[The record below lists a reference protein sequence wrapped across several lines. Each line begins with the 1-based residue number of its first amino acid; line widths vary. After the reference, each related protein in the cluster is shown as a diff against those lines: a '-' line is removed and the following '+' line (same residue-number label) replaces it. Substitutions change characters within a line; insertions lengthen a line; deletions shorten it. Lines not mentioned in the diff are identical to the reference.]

1 MYQLHNYASI
11 IRSKESENVSIALLY
26 PQTSKFNQ
34 VKEWEYFDGTK
45 IYIIPVNVL
54 NTKENAQL
62 LNIAQNF

>member
-1 MYQLHNYASI
+1 MHNYASI

-34 VKEWEYFDGTK
+34 IEEWTYFDGIP

-54 NTKENAQL
+54 DKEKNDKLFDIIQ
-62 LNIAQNF
+62 NI